1 MSEQPGSRREP
12 DDAMARQ
19 SGAVSEDAQPVTT
32 DEDSDA
38 TAQGSLE
45 GTAGPE
51 RTDEADNVQTERGQN
66 GG

>member
-1 MSEQPGSRREP
+1 MSEQSGSQREP

-32 DEDSDA
+32 DEDADK

-51 RTDEADNVQTERGQN
+51 RTDKPDKMPTE
-66 GG
+66 

>member
-1 MSEQPGSRREP
+1 MSEQPTSRREP

-32 DEDSDA
+32 DDDA
-38 TAQGSLE
+38 EKTAQGSLE

-51 RTDEADNVQTERGQN
+51 RTDKADNLQTE
-66 GG
+66 